1 MRGGVLDPEQTGTK
15 TASGE
20 MASSV
25 SATLLLPPVKS
36 VMVYRNG
43 DSYSGR
49 RFVVNHRQVATM
61 EAFLNDM
68 THCIQA
74 LLAVRTLYT
83 PVRDTGSGS
92 CMTSRPGPTS
102 GPNSLPFRFI
112 IPRTWQRDLDQ
123 ILGLITEKANL
134 RTGAVRRLCTL
145 EGVTVSSADELE
157 SGQYYV
163 AVGAER
169 FNKLPYVELLV
180 PKATERIYPGIRRLS
195 RRYEGRKAAR
205 GPEDRYSDSALL
217 DSPESDGRR
226 VKSTGDE
233 VRKTAL
239 PAIQKRPKKEMH
251 N

>member
-92 CMTSRPGPTS
+92 CMTSRPGP
-102 GPNSLPFRFI
+102 
-112 IPRTWQRDLDQ
+112 
-123 ILGLITEKANL
+123 
-134 RTGAVRRLCTL
+134 
-145 EGVTVSSADELE
+145 
-157 SGQYYV
+157 
-163 AVGAER
+163 
-169 FNKLPYVELLV
+169 
-180 PKATERIYPGIRRLS
+180 
-195 RRYEGRKAAR
+195 
-205 GPEDRYSDSALL
+205 
-217 DSPESDGRR
+217 
-226 VKSTGDE
+226 ST
-233 VRKTAL
+233 
-239 PAIQKRPKKEMH
+239 
-251 N
+251 